1 MINKKINHIPQLEIE
16 LSFNVDRKLPSWFNH
31 LTMNLQRKYEV
42 IFSNMKTYK

>member
-16 LSFNVDRKLPSWFNH
+16 LSFNVDRKLPSQFNH
-31 LTMNLQRKYEV
+31 LTMNLQKYEV